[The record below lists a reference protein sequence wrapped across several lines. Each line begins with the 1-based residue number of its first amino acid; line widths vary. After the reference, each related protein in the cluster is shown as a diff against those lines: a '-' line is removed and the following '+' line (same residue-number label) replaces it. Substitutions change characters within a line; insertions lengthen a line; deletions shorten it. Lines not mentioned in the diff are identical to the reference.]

1 MKRLLLGMIILPTA
15 VHLKEELPPAQLAAV
30 DKLNLTERSKSDVAS
45 VLGEPL
51 SCTAMEAI
59 TIAPKS
65 IPREKCQY
73 SFKGTMSVVYTDSKA
88 DYIIVQDL
96 DSGNTFHYYF
106 PLKEYIREEPA
117 SGTAHPG

>member
-59 TIAPKS
+59 TITPKS
-65 IPREKCQY
+65 IPREQCQY
-73 SFKGTMSVVYTDSKA
+73 SFKGTMSVVYTDNKA
-88 DYIIVQDL
+88 NYIIVQDL

-106 PLKEYIREEPA
+106 PLKE
-117 SGTAHPG
+117 

>member
-1 MKRLLLGMIILPTA
+1 MKRLLLGVIILPAA

-51 SCTAMEAI
+51 SCTGMEALTI
-59 TIAPKS
+59 TPKR

-73 SFKGTMSVVYTDSKA
+73 SFKGNMSVVFTDNKA
-88 DYIIVQDL
+88 DYIIVQDS
-96 DSGNTFHYYF
+96 DSGHTFHYYF
-106 PLKEYIREEPA
+106 PLKNK
-117 SGTAHPG
+117 